1 MMNWGK
7 FVDARYL
14 HFNFPYSNYT
24 DFKIWHQYK
33 VSAFRIRTFGVFLGT
48 QIIGFISFKNINYLF
63 NRAEL
68 GVIFDINYASKGY
81 GYTTI
86 EEVLKRVK
94 FKKVYLYVSTFNIR
108 ANIILADEINRASPK
123 TQSSLLEA
131 MAERQY
137 TVDGNT
143 YKLENPFIVI
153 ATQNPVEFEGTFP
166 LPEAQLDRFMM
177 KISMGYPSFDNE
189 ISILDRDNSVISID
203 AIATSEIIN
212 DLSKEALKVEV
223 TMNVKKFIVEI
234 IHKTRKSKDI
244 ILPASPRASQ
254 DLYQASKALA
264 FIKGRDFVIPDD
276 VIELAPYII
285 SHRIIINSETKFR
298 GLNEFK
304 IVYDLVRTIRPSISS
319 KNPLGSKTTPLPIMF
334 NVSS

>member
-1 MMNWGK
+1 MI
-7 FVDARYL
+7 Y
-14 HFNFPYSNYT
+14 
-24 DFKIWHQYK
+24 KIRENIEK
-33 VSAFRIRTFGVFLGT
+33 I
-48 QIIGFISFKNINYLF
+48 IIGKREVIDFLLAALLAKGHVLI
-63 NRAEL
+63 EDVP
-68 GVIFDINYASKGY
+68 GVGK
-81 GYTTI
+81 TT
-86 EEVLKRVK
+86 LAKALAKTLDVK
-94 FKKVYLYVSTFNIR
+94 FSRIQFTPDLLPTDVVGVSVYNQKTREFEFMHGPIR

-304 IVYDLVRTIRPSISS
+304 IVYDLVRTIKVDIDE
-319 KNPLGSKTTPLPIMF
+319 KIQEK
-334 NVSS
+334 